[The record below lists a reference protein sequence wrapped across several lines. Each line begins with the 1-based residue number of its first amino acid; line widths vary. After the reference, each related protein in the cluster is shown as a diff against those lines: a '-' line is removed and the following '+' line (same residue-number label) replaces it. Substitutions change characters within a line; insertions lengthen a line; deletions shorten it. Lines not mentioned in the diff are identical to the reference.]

1 MKTNLDTIGFTE
13 GRKLNIAHNL
23 ISGGIVVTA
32 VGLIATFAGRLI
44 STKTST
50 WTIYTD
56 DPIVKKQ
63 IVDICNAFY
72 NPERV

>member
-1 MKTNLDTIGFTE
+1 MKINLDTIGFTE

-50 WTIYTD
+50 WTICH
-56 DPIVKKQ
+56 DPIAKKQ
-63 IVDICNAFY
+63 IGDIYDAFY
-72 NPERV
+72 L